1 MTRLLP
7 TSICAALLAL
17 AGCAA
22 TIDQGGIDQRTSM
35 ALGREVGTFTIAD
48 RSEDTGGRINYT
60 ARTKDGA
67 VYKCY
72 LYSATGFQQAMT
84 LGQTPHSDAMCTLFG
99 RSGAAPNAPA
109 SPGTGQCN
117 ALLKAAGRC

>member
-1 MTRLLP
+1 MNRLPPLP
-7 TSICAALLAL
+7 VVAALLAL
-17 AGCAA
+17 SGCAA

-35 ALGREVGTFTIAD
+35 AIGREVGTFTISD

-72 LYSATGFQQAMT
+72 LYAATGLQQAVT

-99 RSGAAPNAPA
+99 RSGAAPSAPV
-109 SPGTGQCN
+109 SPGSGQCN